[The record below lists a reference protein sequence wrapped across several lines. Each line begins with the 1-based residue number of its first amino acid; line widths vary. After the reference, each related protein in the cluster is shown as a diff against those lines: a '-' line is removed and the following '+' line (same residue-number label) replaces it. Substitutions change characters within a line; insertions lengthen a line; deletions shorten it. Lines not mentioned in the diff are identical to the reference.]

1 MKFDNYNLEKI
12 IWEDF
17 FCKVYLTTKKDDPK
31 NYATKVY
38 DREKTDQTD
47 EIKHY
52 LQNEITIL
60 KHLNHLNII
69 KLHDIKKSKNYYY
82 TIFEYCNGGHL
93 SKSIEN
99 YIEKHGKPFPE
110 EIIQHLMRQII
121 NVLQYIH
128 EKEIVHRQISS
139 DNILLNYENE
149 EDAKNSNLIK
159 AQIKLIE
166 FSLAEHKPK
175 YTDHLSYNDSIYYKK
190 IDDPVLFQKMLSD
203 SSKATRHNYY
213 DKKNDIWSIGC
224 ICYEILIGKS
234 MFDEDKIE
242 VEKFLEKIK
251 QGKYAIP
258 VTLSQEI
265 ISFINGMLEK
275 KEKQRLDFYGLIHHD
290 FLKKDINKFKRMNM
304 KISEKIIS
312 GTFDINNIYNG
323 SIWCIFNEKDESLL
337 TSILGSEFVLPIEKN
352 KETGISKKKEK
363 ETTSKKVMKDLPD
376 NKVTEKDS

>member
-60 KHLNHLNII
+60 KHLNHPNII
-69 KLHDIKKSKNYYY
+69 KLHDIKKSKKYYY

-93 SKSIEN
+93 SKALEH

-110 EIIQHLMRQII
+110 EIIQHLMRQLI

-128 EKEIVHRQISS
+128 EKEIIHRQIYS

-159 AQIKLIE
+159 AQIKIINFGCSAKLPKSGLVHDLVGYNKEVDPFIIKT
-166 FSLAEHKPK
+166 LADKSSQLTK
-175 YTDHLSYNDSIYYKK
+175 RGYNQSY
-190 IDDPVLFQKMLSD
+190 
-203 SSKATRHNYY
+203 
-213 DKKNDIWSIGC
+213 DIWFIGS
-224 ICYEILIGKS
+224 ICYEMLTGKKIFDSDNLSDIL
-234 MFDEDKIE
+234 DNIE
-242 VEKFLEKIK
+242 KGIYSVPITTSYEL
-251 QGKYAIP
+251 
-258 VTLSQEI
+258 
-265 ISFINGMLEK
+265 ISFITGMLQYSL
-275 KEKQRLDFYGLIHHD
+275 KQRPTAAELSKHD
-290 FLKKDINKFKRMNM
+290 FLNKDIKQFKKITDL
-304 KISEKIIS
+304 KISNMLNRDLIEIDSK
-312 GTFDINNIYNG
+312 NNKCNLSIYNKYDWHD
-323 SIWCIFNEKDESLL
+323 ILNEN
-337 TSILGSEFVLPIEKN
+337 LGNNKN
-352 KETGISKKKEK
+352 KEPEKSNNQEK
-363 ETTSKKVMKDLPD
+363 ETNDISDKK
-376 NKVTEKDS
+376 